1 MHGIKQITRCIN
13 IVFSQKP
20 LFQVILI
27 SFYFENKK
35 HDKLFFITWTIL
47 RQFARHIINLR
58 ILRFIAVSLILAGTV
73 YYYIKC
79 NEIPSSE
86 DGILIE
92 KIAGVETGN
101 TRAAININRNYSASY
116 KKRICSFIPKLDSMF
131 TGNYNAIQIISNA
144 EKGRLYDPSTFKKV
158 VLDWNIKDYIDTA
171 KKRIDNISIT
181 DKESIDSVN
190 VIYSVWQYFQ
200 LNAKQIINSPTPTI
214 HTGLER
220 HPKRQESYFFYL
232 LSGDVS
238 NYGETSFAVVSNILG
253 FNNSMSSTIYS
264 SSTDSRFNYLSPHD
278 ISQMYVKFKIET
290 SIDSLQLSFNYW
302 GNTEFSKMTPEPD
315 ITDLNKIVF
324 NNQSKIKQIKE
335 QGLIFFVKL
344 SDTTNIQNTRMF
356 IIATAITILLT
367 VWIGLLYDFI
377 PKRFKIKH

>member
-1 MHGIKQITRCIN
+1 MTN
-13 IVFSQKP
+13 F
-20 LFQVILI
+20 
-27 SFYFENKK
+27 
-35 HDKLFFITWTIL
+35 FFITWTIL

-58 ILRFIAVSLILAGTV
+58 ILRFTAISLILTGTV

-92 KIAGVETGN
+92 KIAGAETGT
-101 TRAAININRNYSASY
+101 TRAAITINRNYSASY
-116 KKRICSFIPKLDSMF
+116 KKGICNFMPKLDSMF

-144 EKGRLYDPSTFKKV
+144 EKGRLYDTSTLKKV
-158 VLDWNIKDYIDTA
+158 VLDWNIKDYTDAA
-171 KKRIDNISIT
+171 KKRIENLSIT
-181 DKESIDSVN
+181 DKESIDSVD

-200 LNAKQIINSPTPTI
+200 LNAKQIISSPKPTI
-214 HTGLER
+214 HTGLDELPNQR
-220 HPKRQESYFFYL
+220 KSYFFYL
-232 LSGDVS
+232 LSGNVN
-238 NYGETSFAVVSNILG
+238 NYGETSFAEVANILG
-253 FNNSMSSTIYS
+253 FNNSMSGIIYS

-278 ISQMYVKFKIET
+278 ISQIYVKFKIET
-290 SIDSLQLSFNYW
+290 DIDSLQLTFNYW

-335 QGLIFFVKL
+335 HGLIFFVKF

-377 PKRFKIKH
+377 PKRFKTKRQK